1 MVDIEP
7 EHRFNAAIHHG
18 DSPRLLIEY

>member
-7 EHRFNAAIHHG
+7 EHGFNTAIHHG

>member
-7 EHRFNAAIHHG
+7 EHRFNAAIQRG